1 MWNRR
6 QSGMTL
12 VELIIAIVIINVGV
26 MGVMLSFTST
36 VRSSVDPMIYKQ
48 MAAIADGMME
58 EILLKPF
65 TATDPVPTGTC
76 ARSTFNDIGD
86 YNGYKPGKICDV
98 EGIDITN
105 LSGYT
110 VQVSVAQPTAAFG
123 ALPAADVRQIVI
135 DVGRTAGTETYR
147 LTGWR
152 TCYAGPPC

>member
-1 MWNRR
+1 MWNKR
-6 QSGMTL
+6 QAGMTL

-36 VRSSVDPMIYKQ
+36 VISSVDPMIYKQ

-65 TATDPVPTGTC
+65 TAGGTAHGAAC
-76 ARSTFNDIGD
+76 ARDTFDEVGD
-86 YNGYKPGKICDV
+86 YNGYTPGKICDV
-98 EGIDITN
+98 GGTDVAN

-110 VQVSVAQPTAAFG
+110 VRVSVEQPAAGFG

-135 DVGRTAGTETYR
+135 DVGRAAGTETYR

-152 TCYAGPPC
+152 TCYGGPPC